1 MKRVVIIGGGGQA
14 RVVVDAIEAAGCAT
28 VLGLVTDGGTVIDCG
43 YPVLGHDDD
52 LATLWQEHGPF
63 DLAVA
68 IGDGRIRRR
77 IVNKLLG
84 RLPDMNYLT
93 VVHPGANLA
102 GRVKLGQGAFIAI
115 GATVSVRATVGDH
128 ALINTNASVDHD
140 CVIGAFSSI
149 APNVA
154 LGGMVCIGDEALIGI
169 GATVLP
175 GVTIGAGATVAA
187 GAVVTRNVAA
197 GSLVMGVPARAVST

>member
-1 MKRVVIIGGGGQA
+1 MRRVIIIGGGGQA
-14 RVVVDAIEAAGCAT
+14 RVVVDAIEATGGTT
-28 VLGLVTDGGTVIDCG
+28 VLGLLTDGGTVIDCG
-43 YPVLGHDDD
+43 YPVLGRDDD

-68 IGDGRIRRR
+68 IGDGRIRRKV
-77 IVNKLLG
+77 VNALLG
-84 RLPDMNYLT
+84 RLPSMNYLT
-93 VVHPGANLA
+93 VVHPRANLA

-115 GATVSVRATVGDH
+115 GATVGVGATVGDH

-154 LGGMVCIGDEALIGI
+154 LGGMVCIGDETLVGI
-169 GATVLP
+169 GATILP
-175 GVTIGAGATVAA
+175 GIMIGAGSTVAA
-187 GAVVTRNVAA
+187 GAVVTRDVAA
-197 GSLVMGVPARAVST
+197 GSLVMGVPARTVSA